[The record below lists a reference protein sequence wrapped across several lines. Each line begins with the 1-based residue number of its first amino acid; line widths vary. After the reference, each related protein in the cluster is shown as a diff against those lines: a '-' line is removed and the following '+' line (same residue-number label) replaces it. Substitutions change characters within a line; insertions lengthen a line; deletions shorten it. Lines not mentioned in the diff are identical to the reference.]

1 MSHWKKRRRT
11 KAGRIAVS
19 PFFFLLLALFA
30 AVDRQRLLFPI
41 LSAAALHE
49 AGHLAVLRLVG
60 GQIEQFT
67 LTPFGGEL
75 RIRRSEWLSYGKEI
89 ASVLAGPGVNL
100 VCALVLG
107 RAAAELSWE
116 RGYLLS
122 GIHMLL
128 ALFNLLP
135 LRPTGR
141 RQSAVS
147 DAFLA
152 TGPDYGGPDRT
163 WGRLLFPVCGAAAD
177 CRVAGGSGAAAA
189 ACRTGILV
197 RFVLVRRNRYCQ
209 ITSLRVK

>member
-75 RIRRSEWLSYGKEI
+75 IDAWYI
-89 ASVLAGPGVNL
+89 DD
-100 VCALVLG
+100 
-107 RAAAELSWE
+107 
-116 RGYLLS
+116 Y
-122 GIHMLL
+122 IH
-128 ALFNLLP
+128 
-135 LRPTGR
+135 
-141 RQSAVS
+141 RQVESAK
-147 DAFLA
+147 FL
-152 TGPDYGGPDRT
+152 
-163 WGRLLFPVCGAAAD
+163 
-177 CRVAGGSGAAAA
+177 
-189 ACRTGILV
+189 
-197 RFVLVRRNRYCQ
+197 
-209 ITSLRVK
+209 

>member
-75 RIRRSEWLSYGKEI
+75 RIRRSEWLSYGREI

-135 LRPTGR
+135 LRQLDGGR
-141 RQSAVS
+141 ARYLMLSWLLAPITADRIGHGVGCFFLCVALLLTAALQGAVGLQLPLVVLEFWFVLCWC
-147 DAFLA
+147 AE
-152 TGPDYGGPDRT
+152 
-163 WGRLLFPVCGAAAD
+163 
-177 CRVAGGSGAAAA
+177 
-189 ACRTGILV
+189 TGI
-197 RFVLVRRNRYCQ
+197 
-209 ITSLRVK
+209 VKSRLCG

>member
-49 AGHLAVLRLVG
+49 AGHLAVLRLEG

-75 RIRRSEWLSYGKEI
+75 RIRRSEWLSYGREI

-135 LRPTGR
+135 LRQLDGGR
-141 RQSAVS
+141 ALYLMLSWLLDPITADRIGHGVGCFFLCVALLLTAALQGAVGLQLPLVVLEFWFVLCWC
-147 DAFLA
+147 AE
-152 TGPDYGGPDRT
+152 
-163 WGRLLFPVCGAAAD
+163 
-177 CRVAGGSGAAAA
+177 
-189 ACRTGILV
+189 TGI
-197 RFVLVRRNRYCQ
+197 
-209 ITSLRVK
+209 VKSRLCG

>member
-1 MSHWKKRRRT
+1 MSRWKKHHRNN
-11 KAGRIAVS
+11 AGRIAVS
-19 PFFFLLLALFA
+19 PLFFLLLVLFA
-30 AVDRQRLLFPI
+30 AVDRQMLLLPI

-49 AGHLAVLRLVG
+49 AGHIAVLRLVG
-60 GQIEQFT
+60 GQIERFT

-75 RIRRSEWLSYGKEI
+75 RIRRSERLSYGGEI

-135 LRPTGR
+135 LRQLDGGR
-141 RQSAVS
+141 ALYLALSWLLDPITADRIEHRIGCF
-147 DAFLA
+147 FL
-152 TGPDYGGPDRT
+152 
-163 WGRLLFPVCGAAAD
+163 CGALMLTAALQGG
-177 CRVAGGSGAAAA
+177 AGLQLPLIVLEFWFVLCWCAE
-189 ACRTGILV
+189 TGI
-197 RFVLVRRNRYCQ
+197 
-209 ITSLRVK
+209 VKSRLCG

>member
-75 RIRRSEWLSYGKEI
+75 RIRRSEWLSYGREI

-135 LRPTGR
+135 LRQLDGGR
-141 RQSAVS
+141 ALYLMLSWLLDPITA
-147 DAFLA
+147 
-152 TGPDYGGPDRT
+152 GPDRT

-177 CRVAGGSGAAAA
+177 RRVAGGSGAAAA

>member
-49 AGHLAVLRLVG
+49 AGNLAVLRLVG

-135 LRPTGR
+135 LRQLDGGR
-141 RQSAVS
+141 ALYLMLSWLLDPITADRIGHGVGCFFLCVALLLTAALQGAVGLQLPLVVLEFWFVLCWC
-147 DAFLA
+147 AE
-152 TGPDYGGPDRT
+152 
-163 WGRLLFPVCGAAAD
+163 
-177 CRVAGGSGAAAA
+177 
-189 ACRTGILV
+189 TGI
-197 RFVLVRRNRYCQ
+197 
-209 ITSLRVK
+209 VKSRLCG

>member
-11 KAGRIAVS
+11 KAGRIAVK

-60 GQIEQFT
+60 GQIGQFT

-89 ASVLAGPGVNL
+89 ASVLAGPGVS
-100 VCALVLG
+100 
-107 RAAAELSWE
+107 LSVRFGAGP
-116 RGYLLS
+116 RGVGFPGSGAICFS

-135 LRPTGR
+135 LRQLDGGR
-141 RQSAVS
+141 ALYLMLSWLLDPITADRIGHGVSCFFLCVALLLTAALQGAVG
-147 DAFLA
+147 LQL
-152 TGPDYGGPDRT
+152 P
-163 WGRLLFPVCGAAAD
+163 
-177 CRVAGGSGAAAA
+177 
-189 ACRTGILV
+189 LV
-197 RFVLVRRNRYCQ
+197 VLEFWFVFVLVRRNRYCQ

>member
-30 AVDRQRLLFPI
+30 AVDRQRLLFPN
-41 LSAAALHE
+41 LSAAPLHE

-75 RIRRSEWLSYGKEI
+75 RIRRSEWLSYGRAI

-135 LRPTGR
+135 LRQLDGGR
-141 RQSAVS
+141 ALYLMLSWLLDPITADRIGHGVGCFFLCVALLLTAALQGAVGLQLPLVVLEFWFVLCWC
-147 DAFLA
+147 AE
-152 TGPDYGGPDRT
+152 
-163 WGRLLFPVCGAAAD
+163 
-177 CRVAGGSGAAAA
+177 
-189 ACRTGILV
+189 TGI
-197 RFVLVRRNRYCQ
+197 
-209 ITSLRVK
+209 VKSRLYG

>member
-49 AGHLAVLRLVG
+49 AGHLVVLRLVG

-75 RIRRSEWLSYGKEI
+75 RIRRSEWLSYGREI

-135 LRPTGR
+135 LRQLDGGR
-141 RQSAVS
+141 ALYLMLSWLLDPITADRIGHGVGCFFLCVALLLTAALQGAVGLQLPLVVLEFWFVLCWC
-147 DAFLA
+147 AE
-152 TGPDYGGPDRT
+152 
-163 WGRLLFPVCGAAAD
+163 
-177 CRVAGGSGAAAA
+177 
-189 ACRTGILV
+189 TGI
-197 RFVLVRRNRYCQ
+197 
-209 ITSLRVK
+209 VKSRLCG

>member
-41 LSAAALHE
+41 LSAAAL
-49 AGHLAVLRLVG
+49 RLVG

-75 RIRRSEWLSYGKEI
+75 RIRRSEWLSYGREI

-135 LRPTGR
+135 LRQLDGGR
-141 RQSAVS
+141 ALYLMLSWLLDPITADRIGHGVGCFFLCVALLLTAALQGAVGLQLPLVVLEFWFVLCWC
-147 DAFLA
+147 AE
-152 TGPDYGGPDRT
+152 
-163 WGRLLFPVCGAAAD
+163 
-177 CRVAGGSGAAAA
+177 
-189 ACRTGILV
+189 TGI
-197 RFVLVRRNRYCQ
+197 
-209 ITSLRVK
+209 VKSRLCG

>member
-1 MSHWKKRRRT
+1 M
-11 KAGRIAVS
+11 A
-19 PFFFLLLALFA
+19 FLRKGNRF
-30 AVDRQRLLFPI
+30 
-41 LSAAALHE
+41 
-49 AGHLAVLRLVG
+49 
-60 GQIEQFT
+60 
-67 LTPFGGEL
+67 
-75 RIRRSEWLSYGKEI
+75 RSGW
-89 ASVLAGPGVNL
+89 ARVNL

-152 TGPDYGGPDRT
+152 AGPDYGGPDRT

-177 CRVAGGSGAAAA
+177 RRVAGGSGAAAA

-209 ITSLRVK
+209 ITSLR

>member
-75 RIRRSEWLSYGKEI
+75 RIRRSEWLSYGREI

-122 GIHMLL
+122 GLHMLL

-135 LRPTGR
+135 LRQLDGGR
-141 RQSAVS
+141 ALYLMLSWLLDPITADRIGHGVGCFFLCVALLLTAALQGAVGLQLPLVVLEFWFVLCWC
-147 DAFLA
+147 AE
-152 TGPDYGGPDRT
+152 
-163 WGRLLFPVCGAAAD
+163 
-177 CRVAGGSGAAAA
+177 
-189 ACRTGILV
+189 TGI
-197 RFVLVRRNRYCQ
+197 
-209 ITSLRVK
+209 VKSRLCG